1 MNNEQTRQAEYPKN
15 TMELLKYIAKKIPER
30 LLKALPMTI
39 AFGVFGWLLHTY
51 LLVFTNEGFA
61 PGTWLGSNI
70 LNVSGRLVSSTLL
83 WTMFGAVVPMLIS
96 FLRRGGNPIKTIGS
110 IAKMPIDIIN
120 RSKTSGSFLPFMCF
134 ACGFTL
140 FCETAFSGIT
150 SMLAGGIIMSSVV
163 AFVTGRGSIFIQ
175 LLRMIVNDI
184 QMFVLKAQKLRLDS
198 ESIFMI
204 VGSSGT
210 VLLLFGLLRAFVL
223 PQFLFVI
230 INYIW
235 ILLIILGVVLFC
247 TNNKVPKQFVIFIG
261 YLGTAVFFSKVLN
274 ITAFADDGGW
284 SESGGTLGGWI
295 RSEGAFQATLSGLP
309 PAIGG
314 LVGSYVATILGG
326 LLDGFGPMDL
336 GAGAT
341 PPTQPDIP
349 PVPDVPQQVTPPGQD
364 VPPTQPPPQKET
376 PEQLAA
382 RLKQEAEQE
391 RIRQQFEAK
400 RQLEI
405 EKQKEA
411 RTKALEEL
419 KLIQQQKAERQKYID
434 RLCKKYN
441 TTPDKLRNVIQGNMD
456 KGAADAKAWDA
467 YDKNLAYAEAAAKIT
482 LVAADTAIDGLA
494 NITGPVGKQVRAG
507 YKVVKGTA
515 AGAAEAYATNKSITA
530 GAASGLVKGGA
541 DAASDYIDSTK
552 VKAGLAVGSEVLG
565 GAITDGGEGALNGLK
580 NGVYNVGV
588 GAITDKLGGGGYGN
602 DVALVNQLNGKTAV
616 IINAGGQTITKI
628 VSNNSA
634 ANFIQTKLINQGIQ
648 SGVKGASGL
657 INEMVV
663 KPALT
668 SKGYL
673 PS

>member
-1 MNNEQTRQAEYPKN
+1 MNNAQTSQMKYPKN
-15 TMELLKYIAKKIPER
+15 TMELLKYIAKKVPER
-30 LLKALPMTI
+30 LLKALPLTI
-39 AFGVFGWLLHTY
+39 TFGVFGWLLHTY

-61 PGTWLGSNI
+61 PGTWLGNNI

-83 WTMFGAVVPMLIS
+83 WTMFGAVVPMVIS
-96 FLRRGGNPIKTIGS
+96 FFRKGGNPIKAFAAM
-110 IAKMPIDIIN
+110 AKMPIDIIN
-120 RSKTSGSFLPFMCF
+120 RSKTASALLPFMCL
-134 ACGFTL
+134 ACGLTL
-140 FCETAFSGIT
+140 FCETVFSGIT

-175 LLRMIVNDI
+175 ILRMIVNDI
-184 QMFVLKAQKLRLDS
+184 QMFVLKTQKLKLDS
-198 ESIFMI
+198 ESILMI

-210 VLLLFGLLRAFVL
+210 VLLVFGLLRSFIL
-223 PQFLFVI
+223 PQFLFVL

-235 ILLIILGVVLFC
+235 ILLIILGIVLFRI
-247 TNNKVPKQFVIFIG
+247 NNKVPKQFAFFIG
-261 YLGTAVFFSKVLN
+261 FLGAALFFSKVLS

-284 SESGGTLGGWI
+284 SEAGGTLGGWI
-295 RSEGAFQATLSGLP
+295 GSEGAFRATLSGLP

-314 LVGSYVATILGG
+314 LVGTYVATILGG
-326 LLDGFGPMDL
+326 LLDGVGPMDL
-336 GAGAT
+336 GAGST
-341 PPTQPDIP
+341 PPAQPDMP
-349 PVPDVPQQVTPPGQD
+349 PVQD
-364 VPPTQPPPQKET
+364 VPPTQVPPQKET

-391 RIRQQFEAK
+391 RIRQEFEAK

-411 RTKALEEL
+411 RAKALEEL
-419 KLIQQQKAERQKYID
+419 KFIQQQKAERQRYID
-434 RLCKKYN
+434 RLCKKYD
-441 TTPDKLRNVIQGNMD
+441 TTPDKLRGVIQSNMD
-456 KGAADAKAWDA
+456 KSAADAKDWAD
-467 YDKNLAYAEAAAKIT
+467 YDRKLAYAEAAAKIT

-507 YKVVKGTA
+507 YKVIKGTA
-515 AGAAEAYATNKSITA
+515 AGAAEAYATKKSMVA

-541 DAASDYIDSTK
+541 DAASDYIDSAK

-565 GAITDGGEGALNGLK
+565 GAITDGGEGAVNGLK

-588 GAITDKLGGGGYGN
+588 GALTDKLGGGGYGN

-616 IINAGGQTITKI
+616 IINAGGQTITRI
-628 VSNNSA
+628 VSNNTA
-634 ANFIQTKLINQGIQ
+634 ANFIQTKLVNQGIQ

-668 SKGYL
+668 NAGVL